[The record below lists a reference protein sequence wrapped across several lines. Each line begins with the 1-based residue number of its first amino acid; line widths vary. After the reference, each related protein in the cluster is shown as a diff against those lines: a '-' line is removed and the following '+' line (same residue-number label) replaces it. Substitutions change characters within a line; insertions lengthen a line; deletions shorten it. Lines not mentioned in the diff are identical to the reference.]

1 MRSTIKS
8 LRASGSSR
16 LPTVDVKRRGSPADW
31 NRSVLLTAGHA
42 PTFEGDMARDKAG
55 HRKFRQRLP
64 QPGKSRCGLMLI

>member
-1 MRSTIKS
+1 MRSTIKR

-16 LPTVDVKRRGSPADW
+16 LPTVDVKRPGSPGDW
-31 NRSVLLTAGHA
+31 NRSVLLTGGHA
-42 PTFEGDMARDKAG
+42 PTFEGDVARDKAG